1 MNESHAKSLLSD
13 LIFLAKAD
21 GVVDVSEHDFIH
33 RIGKRMGLDF
43 DTIESLFDHPEPSI
57 PLFTELERIT
67 HFHKLLLVMN
77 VDRETHE
84 KEVIALKNFGLKM
97 GIRPGAIDRILAR
110 MNAHE
115 DKLIPTE
122 ELISIFQSYYN

>member
-21 GVVDVSEHDFIH
+21 GKVDVSEHDFIH

-43 DTIESLFDHPEPSI
+43 DTIEALFETPEPSV

-84 KEVIALKNFGLKM
+84 KEVVALKNFGLRM
-97 GIRPGAIDRILAR
+97 GIRPGAIDQILER
-110 MNAHE
+110 MHAHE
-115 DKLIPTE
+115 DNLIPAD
-122 ELISIFQSYYN
+122 ELIRIFQTYYN

>member
-21 GVVDVSEHDFIH
+21 GIVDSSEHDFIH
-33 RIGKRMGLDF
+33 RIGRRMGLDF
-43 DTIESLFDHPEPSI
+43 DTIENLFDSPKPSV

-97 GIRPGAIDRILAR
+97 GIRPGAIDTILER
-110 MNAHE
+110 MNNHK
-115 DKLIPTE
+115 DKLIPAQE
-122 ELISIFQSYYN
+122 IIQIFQAYYN

>member
-1 MNESHAKSLLSD
+1 MLSD

-21 GVVDVSEHDFIH
+21 GRVDEAEHDFIH
-33 RIGKRMGLDF
+33 RIGNRMGLDRES
-43 DTIESLFDHPEPSI
+43 IEHLFQHPEPSV

-84 KEVIALKNFGLKM
+84 KEVAALRNFGLRM
-97 GIRPGAIDRILAR
+97 GIRPRAIDQILER
-110 MNAHE
+110 MEQYE
-115 DKLIPTE
+115 DKIIPSN
-122 ELISIFQSYYN
+122 ELIAIFQSYYN

>member
-1 MNESHAKSLLSD
+1 MNELHAKSLLSD

-21 GVVDVSEHDFIH
+21 GKIDPAEYDFIH
-33 RIGKRMGLDF
+33 RIGHRMGLDF
-43 DTIESLFDHPEPSI
+43 DTIELLFDHPEPSV

-84 KEVIALKNFGLKM
+84 KEVIALKNFGLRL
-97 GIRPGAIDRILAR
+97 GIRPGAIDMILER
-110 MNAHE
+110 MNQHE
-115 DKLIPTE
+115 DKLIPAE
-122 ELISIFQSYYN
+122 ELIRIFQTYYN